1 MLNNKW
7 SSGVLLSRI
16 RFVKE
21 AEHLPP
27 FPFHA
32 FVFILSGYAGVSVQ
46 YCVTD
51 LAQAVHSCVT
61 LCESVEA
68 DVQISQPV
76 LLKTSPACYTLNL
89 LSTVLPEVQTVP
101 W

>member
-1 MLNNKW
+1 M
-7 SSGVLLSRI
+7 
-16 RFVKE
+16 KE

-32 FVFILSGYAGVSVQ
+32 FVFIVNGYAGVSVQ

-61 LCESVEA
+61 LCETVEA
-68 DVQISQPV
+68 DKSHRPSQNFSCM
-76 LLKTSPACYTLNL
+76 LHAELTQHCSP
-89 LSTVLPEVQTVP
+89 
-101 W
+101 